1 MEERTIKYDYTELNE
16 MLNFYSP
23 NNIAAKLDRV
33 AVCMTRCCL
42 SLSDDERHM
51 FPRIIGMYRVSCRI
65 ELRFKEYNPCKI
77 TVLWQQE

>member
-51 FPRIIGMYRVSCRI
+51 FLPELSECIEFLAGLSCD
-65 ELRFKEYNPCKI
+65 LRNI
-77 TVLWQQE
+77 TPVK

>member
-42 SLSDDERHM
+42 SLSDDERYM
-51 FPRIIGMYRVSCRI
+51 FLPELSECI
-65 ELRFKEYNPCKI
+65 EFLAGLSYDLRNI
-77 TVLWQQE
+77 TPVK